1 MDKETILV
9 VDDNLQISK
18 LWANE
23 LLPSMGY
30 SSLVARDGK
39 SALAN
44 LQKQQVSLML
54 LDLQLPDMSGLDI
67 LRQLVRE
74 GKYVPTIL
82 VTAEGSEQIAAES
95 FRLGVQDYL
104 TKPVDA
110 DRLSEAITRALTESR
125 LRREKLIL
133 TNRLREQLTWQS
145 VLTKI
150 GQSLTSSLELDDV
163 LRRIVE
169 AGVQLTRAEE
179 GFLALVDEQTDRLY
193 LRAAKNIDQDRSK
206 TMRLPLNDGL
216 ISKVLSTGRPVRT
229 TTQTTEDP
237 LIKLSTGFLVRS
249 LLHVPILS
257 RGRALGVLSVVNHSS
272 QKPFKEKDETLLLS
286 LASYASIALEN
297 AALYQRAQQEILE
310 RKRFEN
316 ALRESEERYA
326 LAMRGSND
334 GLWDWDLRSGQIY
347 LSPRWKGI
355 VGFGEDDFGDDPHE
369 WFSRVHSDD
378 VDKLRLDIEAHL
390 TGTTSHFE
398 NEHRILHK
406 NGEYRWV
413 STRGLAVWDANKQ
426 ANRIAGSMTDI
437 SDRIYSEQQLRQ
449 YAFFDKLTG
458 LPNRALFIDHLGL
471 AIERAKRHP
480 EYQYA
485 VLFLD
490 LDTFKDVN
498 DSLGHMYGDELLTTV
513 GKLLQNRMRA
523 TDTVARFGGDEFVI
537 LLDDIREKDNVTQ
550 ISEWIQTTLS
560 QPFYLSDHQV
570 YISASIGIVLN
581 DSGYQRPEEVL
592 RDADIAMYHAKSNGK
607 NRYEVFEPSM
617 RTRVLDRLEL
627 ASDLRHAVENEE
639 LRLHYQVIFS
649 MVTGKITGL
658 EALVRW
664 QHPVRGLLYPGD
676 FIPLAEETGHIIIID
691 RWVMR
696 EACRQLRQW
705 QQEKDAFSSLSVS
718 VNLSGRDLS
727 QPDLTQYV
735 ESVLEETGLDSK
747 SLCLEITETFI
758 VENKEITVDV
768 CNKLRELGV
777 HIQIDD
783 FGSGYS
789 SLSYLSQFP
798 INALKIDQS
807 FIRNMEEGNN
817 ETNIIQAILMLARRM
832 SVNVIAEGVET
843 ADQYKAL
850 KALGCEYGQGYYV
863 SKPLINKET
872 KSLVLKSLQEDVS
885 EF

>member
-1 MDKETILV
+1 MEKETILV
-9 VDDNLQISK
+9 VDDNQQISK

-23 LLPSMGY
+23 LLPSLGY
-30 SSLVARDGK
+30 ASLVARDGK

-67 LRQLVRE
+67 LRQMVRE
-74 GKYVPTIL
+74 GKNVPTIL
-82 VTAEGSEQIAAES
+82 VTAQGSEQIAAES

-110 DRLSEAITRALTESR
+110 DRLSEAITRALAESR

-179 GFLALVDEQTDRLY
+179 GFLALFDEQTEQLF
-193 LRAAKNIDQDRSK
+193 LRAAKNIDHEKSR
-206 TMRLPLNDGL
+206 TMRLPLTDSL
-216 ISKVLSTGRPVRT
+216 ISKVLRTGKPVRT
-229 TTQTTEDP
+229 TTHTAEDP
-237 LIKLSTGFLVRS
+237 LIKLSTGFLVHS
-249 LLHVPILS
+249 LLHVPIVS
-257 RGRALGVLSVVNHSS
+257 HGKSLGVLSMVNHSS
-272 QKPFKEKDETLLLS
+272 QKPFKEKDETLLAS
-286 LASYASIALEN
+286 LAGYASIALEN
-297 AALYQRAQQEILE
+297 AALYERAQQEIIE
-310 RKRFEN
+310 RKRFES

-334 GLWDWDLRSGQIY
+334 GLWDWNLRSNQIY
-347 LSPRWKGI
+347 FSPRWKAILGY
-355 VGFGEDDFGDDPHE
+355 VENELQDDLHE

-378 VDKLRLDIEAHL
+378 IDKLRLDIEAHL
-390 TGTTSHFE
+390 SGTTSHFE

-406 NGEYRWV
+406 NGEFRWV
-413 STRGLAVWDANKQ
+413 SSRGLAVWDANNQ
-426 ANRIAGSMTDI
+426 ATRIAGSLTDI
-437 SDRIYSEQQLRQ
+437 SDRKFSEQKLLQ
-449 YAFFDKLTG
+449 YAFYDKLTG
-458 LPNRALFIDHLGL
+458 LPNRALFVDHLGL
-471 AIERAKRHP
+471 AIERAKRRP
-480 EYQYA
+480 EHKYA

-498 DSLGHMYGDELLTTV
+498 DSLGHMSGDELLVAV

-523 TDTVARFGGDEFVI
+523 TDTIARFGGDEFVI

-550 ISEWIQTTLS
+550 IADWIHLALS
-560 QPFYLSDHQV
+560 QPFDLSDHQV
-570 YISASIGIVLN
+570 YITASIGIVLGEM
-581 DSGYQRPEEVL
+581 GYQRPEEVL
-592 RDADIAMYHAKSNGK
+592 RDADIAMYHAKSKGK
-607 NRYEVFEPSM
+607 ARYEVFEPAM

-627 ASDLRHAVENEE
+627 ANDLRHAIENQE

-664 QHPVRGLLYPGD
+664 QHPDRGLLYPGD
-676 FIPLAEETGHIIIID
+676 FIQLAEETGFISSID
-691 RWVMR
+691 RWVLY
-696 EACRQLRQW
+696 EACRQLSEW
-705 QQEKDAFSSLSVS
+705 QQETPLFSQLTIS
-718 VNLSGRDLS
+718 VNLSGRDLA
-727 QPDLTQYV
+727 QPDLIDFV
-735 ESVLEETGLDSK
+735 ESTLSETRLDPK
-747 SLCLEITETFI
+747 NLNLEITETVI
-758 VENKEITVDV
+758 IENKDSTVDV
-768 CNKLRELGV
+768 CTKLRELGV

-783 FGSGYS
+783 FGIGYS

-807 FIRNMEEGNN
+807 FIRKMDDGNN
-817 ETNIIQAILMLARRM
+817 EANIVQAIVMLSRRM
-832 SVNVIAEGVET
+832 GVNVIAEGVET
-843 ADQYKAL
+843 ADQFNAL

-863 SKPLINKET
+863 SKPLVSDQT
-872 KSLVLKSLQEDVS
+872 KALMVKSLQEDVALY
-885 EF
+885 